1 MISSINIPDR
11 LALMDNGQTVPL
23 RLLKGD
29 EVLDDGAGL
38 QDADRVIIGPYYEWN
53 GQKYD
58 KKYAEVKT
66 SDIDLQ

>member
-23 RLLKGD
+23 RLLKGED
-29 EVLDDGAGL
+29 VLGDDAEL
-38 QDADRVIIGPYYEWN
+38 ADADRVIVGPYYEWN

-58 KKYAEVKT
+58 KKYAEVQVK
-66 SDIDLQ
+66 DIDLK